1 MDVVK
6 YPLVHRGN
14 GIWRFILMGNAS
26 INMENYDC
34 YVWRHR
40 EGKRFMLFLPI
51 LTHAH
56 FASKGSNP
64 EAIIKIRPNRTNHNK
79 TWTQRVLKN
88 TWTMSY
94 VEFNLSEEIKHTLVG
109 TPCLWFIQLDISM
122 QLPSYI
128 WIDSTNY
135 RNEFTR
141 NKDIV
146 RMIPPSNSHHSSTAL
161 IAYISLIP
169 IK

>member
-40 EGKRFMLFLPI
+40 RVNASCSFCQYWPMPI
-51 LTHAH
+51 LH
-56 FASKGSNP
+56 SKVQTP

-128 WIDSTNY
+128 WIDFY
-135 RNEFTR
+135 KLPEWIYQ
-141 NKDIV
+141 K
-146 RMIPPSNSHHSSTAL
+146 
-161 IAYISLIP
+161 
-169 IK
+169 